1 MRPNGKRIRRKSGI
15 SLPKCVD
22 CVTFPE
28 AWGETMAEDR
38 KWPDD
43 AVYALRT
50 TQQHH
55 VQLSMMAD
63 HKANML
69 IGATFIVFTLAIGQS
84 QTANLSLPL
93 LILAIAAFASAGLA
107 AIAVMPS
114 FAPRKGGPT
123 NMLFFGGFSTLSED
137 EFVER
142 LLSEEFQSQ
151 ETVYRAMLRDI
162 YQMGTVLG
170 HKKYRFLGWAY
181 RVFLAGLT
189 LTFIAYVYEQFAGSI
204 L

>member
-1 MRPNGKRIRRKSGI
+1 M
-15 SLPKCVD
+15 V
-22 CVTFPE
+22 E
-28 AWGETMAEDR
+28 ER

-84 QTANLSLPL
+84 KTGDLSIPL

-107 AIAVMPS
+107 AIAVMPA
-114 FAPRKGGPT
+114 FTPRKDGPA
-123 NMLFFGGFSTLSED
+123 NMLFFGGFSSLSEE

-142 LLSEEFQSQ
+142 LLSEEFQTQ
-151 ETVYRAMLRDI
+151 ESVYRAMLRDI
-162 YQMGTVLG
+162 YQMGTILG
-170 HKKYRFLGWAY
+170 RKKYRFLGWAY
-181 RVFLAGLT
+181 RVFLIGLT
-189 LTFIAYVYEQFAGSI
+189 LTFITYVYEQLAGPI

>member
-1 MRPNGKRIRRKSGI
+1 
-15 SLPKCVD
+15 
-22 CVTFPE
+22 
-28 AWGETMAEDR
+28 MAEER

-84 QTANLSLPL
+84 RTGDMSLPL

-107 AIAVMPS
+107 AIAVMPA
-114 FAPRKGGPT
+114 FTPRKDGPA
-123 NMLFFGGFSTLSED
+123 NMLFFGGFNTLSE
-137 EFVER
+137 EQFIER
-142 LLSEEFQSQ
+142 LLSEEFETQ
-151 ETVYRAMLRDI
+151 ESVYRAMLRDI
-162 YQMGTVLG
+162 YQMGTILG
-170 HKKYRFLGWAY
+170 RKKYRFLGWAY
-181 RVFLAGLT
+181 RVFLIGLT
-189 LTFIAYVYEQFAGSI
+189 LTFIIYVYEQFAGPI

>member
-1 MRPNGKRIRRKSGI
+1 
-15 SLPKCVD
+15 
-22 CVTFPE
+22 
-28 AWGETMAEDR
+28 MAEDR

-43 AVYALRT
+43 AVHALRT

-55 VQLSMMAD
+55 VQLSLMAD

-84 QTANLSLPL
+84 RSGDLSIPL
-93 LILAIAAFASAGLA
+93 LILAISAFASAGLA

-114 FAPRKGGPT
+114 FTPRKGGPN
-123 NMLFFGGFSTLSED
+123 NMLFFGGFNTVSED

-142 LLSEEFQSQ
+142 LLNEELQTQ
-151 ETVYRAMLRDI
+151 ESVYRAMLRDI
-162 YQMGTVLG
+162 YQMGIVLG
-170 HKKYRFLGWAY
+170 RKKFRFLGWAY
-181 RVFLAGLT
+181 RVFLVGLT
-189 LTFIAYVYEQFAGSI
+189 LTFVTYVYEQFAGPI

>member
-1 MRPNGKRIRRKSGI
+1 
-15 SLPKCVD
+15 
-22 CVTFPE
+22 
-28 AWGETMAEDR
+28 MAEDR

-84 QTANLSLPL
+84 QAGNLSVPL

-114 FAPRKGGPT
+114 FTTPRGGAT
-123 NMLFFGGFSTLSED
+123 NMLFFGGFANLSEE

-142 LLSEEFQSQ
+142 LLNQEFQSQ
-151 ETVYRAMLRDI
+151 EAVYRAMLRDI
-162 YQMGTVLG
+162 YQMGALLG
-170 HKKYRFLGWAY
+170 RKKYRYLGWAY

-189 LTFIAYVYEQFAGSI
+189 LTFITYVYEQFAGSI

>member
-1 MRPNGKRIRRKSGI
+1 
-15 SLPKCVD
+15 
-22 CVTFPE
+22 
-28 AWGETMAEDR
+28 MAEDR

-50 TQQHH
+50 AQQHH

-84 QTANLSLPL
+84 RTGELSVPL
-93 LILAIAAFASAGLA
+93 MILAIAAFASAGLA

-114 FAPRKGGPT
+114 FTPRKTGPT
-123 NMLFFGGFSTLSED
+123 NMLFFGGFNSLSEE

-142 LLSEEFQSQ
+142 LLNEELESQ
-151 ETVYRAMLRDI
+151 ESVYRAMLRDI
-162 YQMGTVLG
+162 YQMGIVLG
-170 HKKYRFLGWAY
+170 RKKFRFLGWAY
-181 RVFLAGLT
+181 RVFLIGLT
-189 LTFIAYVYEQFAGSI
+189 LTFITYVYEQFAGSI

>member
-1 MRPNGKRIRRKSGI
+1 MS
-15 SLPKCVD
+15 
-22 CVTFPE
+22 E
-28 AWGETMAEDR
+28 ER

-84 QTANLSLPL
+84 RTGEMSVPL
-93 LILAIAAFASAGLA
+93 MILAIAAFASAGLA

-114 FAPRKGGPT
+114 FAPRKGGPP
-123 NMLFFGGFSTLSED
+123 NFLFFGGFCHMSED
-137 EFVER
+137 EFADR
-142 LLSEEFQSQ
+142 LLSEEFETQ

-162 YQMGTVLG
+162 YQMGIVLG

-181 RVFLAGLT
+181 WVFLVGLT
-189 LTFIAYVYEQFAGSI
+189 LTFFTYVYEQFAGSI
-204 L
+204 I

>member
-1 MRPNGKRIRRKSGI
+1 
-15 SLPKCVD
+15 
-22 CVTFPE
+22 
-28 AWGETMAEDR
+28 MAEDR

-84 QTANLSLPL
+84 RTGDLSVPL
-93 LILAIAAFASAGLA
+93 MILAIAAFASAGLA
-107 AIAVMPS
+107 AVAVMPS
-114 FAPRKGGPT
+114 FTPRKGGSA
-123 NMLFFGGFSTLSED
+123 NMLFFGGFGTLSEE
-137 EFVER
+137 EFIER
-142 LLSEEFQSQ
+142 LLNEEFRNQ
-151 ETVYRAMLRDI
+151 EMVYRAMLRDI
-162 YQMGTVLG
+162 YQMGTLLG
-170 HKKYRFLGWAY
+170 RKKYRFLGWAY

>member
-1 MRPNGKRIRRKSGI
+1 
-15 SLPKCVD
+15 
-22 CVTFPE
+22 
-28 AWGETMAEDR
+28 MAEER

-84 QTANLSLPL
+84 QTGEISIPL
-93 LILAIAAFASAGLA
+93 IILAIAAFASAGLA
-107 AIAVMPS
+107 AIAVMPA
-114 FAPRKGGPT
+114 FAPRKGGPA
-123 NMLFFGGFSTLSED
+123 NMLFFGGFSGLSEE

-142 LLSEEFQSQ
+142 LLNEEFESQ
-151 ETVYRAMLRDI
+151 ESVYRAMLRDI
-162 YQMGTVLG
+162 YQMGVILG
-170 HKKYRFLGWAY
+170 RKKYRFLGWAY
-181 RVFLAGLT
+181 RVFLIGLT
-189 LTFIAYVYEQFAGSI
+189 LTFITYVYEQVAGPI

>member
-1 MRPNGKRIRRKSGI
+1 M
-15 SLPKCVD
+15 V
-22 CVTFPE
+22 E
-28 AWGETMAEDR
+28 ER

-84 QTANLSLPL
+84 KTGDLSIPL

-107 AIAVMPS
+107 AIAVMPA
-114 FAPRKGGPT
+114 FTPRKDGPT
-123 NMLFFGGFSTLSED
+123 NMLFFGGFSSLSEE

-142 LLSEEFQSQ
+142 LLSEEFQTQ
-151 ETVYRAMLRDI
+151 ESVYRAMLRDI
-162 YQMGTVLG
+162 YQMGSILG
-170 HKKYRFLGWAY
+170 RKKYRFLGWAY
-181 RVFLAGLT
+181 RVFLIGLT
-189 LTFIAYVYEQFAGSI
+189 LTFITYVYEQLAGPI

>member
-1 MRPNGKRIRRKSGI
+1 
-15 SLPKCVD
+15 
-22 CVTFPE
+22 
-28 AWGETMAEDR
+28 MADER

-84 QTANLSLPL
+84 QTGSLSLPL
-93 LILAIAAFASAGLA
+93 LILAVAAFASAGLA
-107 AIAVMPS
+107 AIAVMPA
-114 FAPRKGGPT
+114 FTPRKGGPT
-123 NMLFFGGFSTLSED
+123 NMLFFGGFAALSEE
-137 EFVER
+137 EFIDR
-142 LLSEEFQSQ
+142 LLSEEFQTQ
-151 ETVYRAMLRDI
+151 ESVYRAMLRDI
-162 YQMGTVLG
+162 YQMGTIL
-170 HKKYRFLGWAY
+170 HRKKYRFLGWAY
-181 RVFLAGLT
+181 RVFLIGLT
-189 LTFIAYVYEQFAGSI
+189 LTFIIYFYEQLAGPI

>member
-1 MRPNGKRIRRKSGI
+1 MDEK
-15 SLPKCVD
+15 
-22 CVTFPE
+22 
-28 AWGETMAEDR
+28 R

-55 VQLSMMAD
+55 VQLSLMAD

-84 QTANLSLPL
+84 RMGNLSLPL
-93 LILAIAAFASAGLA
+93 IALAISAFAAAALA
-107 AIAVMPS
+107 ALAVMPAT
-114 FAPRKGGPT
+114 APRRDNPP
-123 NMLFFGGFSTLSED
+123 NMLFFGGFNQMTED

-142 LLSEEFQSQ
+142 LLAEEFKNQ
-151 ETVYRAMLRDI
+151 ESVYRTMLRDI
-162 YQMGTVLG
+162 YQMGIVLG
-170 HKKYRFLGWAY
+170 RKKYRYLGWAY

-189 LTFIAYVYEQFAGSI
+189 LTFLLYLIEQFSGPLLEAI
-204 L
+204 

>member
-1 MRPNGKRIRRKSGI
+1 MRTIGKRIRRKSGI
-15 SLPKCVD
+15 SLPKCVV
-22 CVTFPE
+22 CVTFSK
-28 AWGETMAEDR
+28 AWGKHMAEER

-84 QTANLSLPL
+84 RTGDLSIPL
-93 LILAIAAFASAGLA
+93 MILAVAAFASAGLA

-114 FAPRKGGPT
+114 FTPRKGGPT
-123 NMLFFGGFSTLSED
+123 NLLFFGGFSD
-137 EFVER
+137 
-142 LLSEEFQSQ
+142 LSEEEFIDHLLNKEFESQ
-151 ETVYRAMLRDI
+151 ESVYRAMLRDI
-162 YQMGTVLG
+162 YQMGIILG
-170 HKKYRFLGWAY
+170 RKKYRFLGWAY
-181 RVFLAGLT
+181 RVFLFGLT
-189 LTFIAYVYEQFAGSI
+189 LTFLSYVYEQFAGPI
-204 L
+204 F

>member
-1 MRPNGKRIRRKSGI
+1 
-15 SLPKCVD
+15 
-22 CVTFPE
+22 
-28 AWGETMAEDR
+28 MAQDR

-55 VQLSMMAD
+55 VQLSLMAD

-84 QTANLSLPL
+84 QTGNMSLPL

-123 NMLFFGGFSTLSED
+123 NLLFFGGFSTLSEE
-137 EFVER
+137 EFVDH
-142 LLSEEFQSQ
+142 LLNEEFQTQ
-151 ETVYRAMLRDI
+151 ESVYRAMLRDI
-162 YQMGTVLG
+162 YQMGTLLG
-170 HKKYRFLGWAY
+170 RKKYRFLGWAY
-181 RVFLAGLT
+181 RVFLIGLT
-189 LTFIAYVYEQFAGSI
+189 LTFITYVYEQFAGPI

>member
-1 MRPNGKRIRRKSGI
+1 
-15 SLPKCVD
+15 
-22 CVTFPE
+22 
-28 AWGETMAEDR
+28 MAEER

-84 QTANLSLPL
+84 QAGAISIPL
-93 LILAIAAFASAGLA
+93 MILAIAAFASAGLA
-107 AIAVMPS
+107 AIAVMPA
-114 FAPRKGGPT
+114 FTPPRGGPA
-123 NMLFFGGFSTLSED
+123 NMLFFGGFSDLSEE

-142 LLSEEFQSQ
+142 LLSVEFESQ
-151 ETVYRAMLRDI
+151 ESVYRAMLRDI
-162 YQMGTVLG
+162 YQMGIILG
-170 HKKYRFLGWAY
+170 RKKYRFLGWAY
-181 RVFLAGLT
+181 RVFLLGLT
-189 LTFIAYVYEQFAGSI
+189 LTFVTYVYEQVAGPI